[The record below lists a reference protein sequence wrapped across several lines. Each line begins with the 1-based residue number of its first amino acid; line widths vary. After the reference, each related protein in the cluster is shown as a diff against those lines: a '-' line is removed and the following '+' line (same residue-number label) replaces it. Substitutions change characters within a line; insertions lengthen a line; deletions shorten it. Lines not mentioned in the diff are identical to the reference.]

1 MFLKFLLAFLLF
13 SLPTFAFSEE
23 SPFKLGREGNKYV
36 QIELITNQ
44 NDYLISTSN
53 DFKIGALFKIQK
65 GWHIY
70 WKDPGESGQA
80 TKVTFTL
87 PQGWRTGELQWP
99 IPIKEV
105 ERGNIKTNAYKDEVL
120 LFASLNP
127 PPIVPDMDEEVT
139 IKGDISFLVCND
151 RCVPGRISID
161 KTILISST
169 KEESAPEYG
178 NIFSRY
184 EKLIPK
190 NDEEALTLAK
200 TEIQG
205 EEEVVLSKDSG
216 ASFFL
221 VLVFAFVGGLILN
234 VMPCVLPIL
243 ALKLFS
249 ISKSTDKT
257 KKENRIDAMW
267 FSVGVV
273 STFLILAL
281 IAIILKQS
289 GAALGWGFQFQYA
302 GFVLG
307 LIVVLFVL
315 ALGFFDVYIAN
326 LPVLGRF
333 VNYADSKTG
342 HSILKNIFDGVLIT
356 LLSTPCTAP
365 FLGTALVYAFTR
377 SEKEILSVFLFIALG
392 LITPFV
398 SIVSSPS
405 LMKYFPKP
413 GAWMQT
419 IKELL
424 GLGLLGTVVWL
435 LQVASKG
442 GQIDIVNVISL
453 LLLVFILFWGI
464 SRISSTKRML
474 RITFLLICV
483 LGIYYV
489 WPLKGKKNSEHQLT
503 WVPYSDTLIAEA
515 KGPVFLDF
523 TAEWCITC
531 KYNENFILSNE
542 IVLELFKSRNITALK
557 ADWTSGDLKITKAL
571 EQYGGA
577 GVPHYAYIPEPGAKP
592 IILPS
597 LLSVKVI
604 SENL

>member
-1 MFLKFLLAFLLF
+1 MFLKILLAFF
-13 SLPTFAFSEE
+13 ISILPTFAFSED
-23 SPFKLGREGNKYV
+23 SPFKLGKEGNKYV
-36 QIELITNQ
+36 QAELITNH
-44 NDYLISTSN
+44 NDFLISPSN
-53 DFKIGALFKIQK
+53 DFKIGVHFKIQK

-80 TKVTFTL
+80 TKVEFKL
-87 PQGWRTGELQWP
+87 PQGWTSGELQWP
-99 IPIKEV
+99 IPIKEI

-120 LFASLNP
+120 LFTGLNP

-139 IKGDISFLVCND
+139 ISANISFLVCND
-151 RCVPGRISID
+151 RCVPGRLSLD
-161 KTILISST
+161 KKFLVSST
-169 KEESAPEYG
+169 KEESSPKHAE
-178 NIFSRY
+178 IFSKY

-190 NDEEALTLAK
+190 NDAEALTLAK
-200 TEIQG
+200 IEIQG
-205 EEEVVLSKDSG
+205 EEETALKNDSG

-221 VLVFAFVGGLILN
+221 ALVFAFVGGLILN

-257 KKENRIDAMW
+257 KKENSIDAMW

-273 STFLILAL
+273 STFLVLGL
-281 IAIILKQS
+281 IAIILKHS
-289 GAALGWGFQFQYA
+289 GTALGWGFQFQYA

-333 VNYADSKTG
+333 VNYADSKAS

-377 SEKEILSVFLFIALG
+377 SEIEILSVFLFIALG

-398 SIVSSPS
+398 SIVNSPR

-442 GQIDIVNVISL
+442 GQIDVVSVISL
-453 LLLVFILFWGI
+453 LLLIFILFWGI
-464 SRISSTKRML
+464 SRISSKKRML

-483 LGIYYV
+483 FGIYYV
-489 WPLKGKKNSEHQLT
+489 WPLQKKLSTENQIT
-503 WVPYSDTLIAEA
+503 WSPYSETLVEEA

-531 KYNENFILSNE
+531 KYNENFILTNE
-542 IVLELFKSRNITALK
+542 TVLELFKSKNITALK
-557 ADWTSGDLKITKAL
+557 ADWTSGDLNITKAL

-577 GVPHYAYIPEPGAKP
+577 GVPHYVYIPEPGAKP